1 MPDALRHCPVSV
13 ADAWLDRG
21 VARCAERVYRWRGV
35 SRFGV
40 RVGFGR
46 RFAALAAAA
55 AACSGVPSAVAATPP
70 QQALI
75 GAEQKTAAAQSVHLS
90 LVETL
95 TEGSQ
100 KRVTRMS
107 GVQETPRKAGSFV
120 YDFSQ
125 IQPTL
130 GVTDAIALGSKLY
143 FHYGGLDALRARQP
157 KLKRWVVVDSK
168 TALGVNPWGL
178 GVASDQAV
186 KAIAGLRSV
195 GRGADA
201 GVPIVRYAGT
211 LDLGKAL
218 SLVPQLQQLLSHL
231 PSSAAAVAHSRVD
244 VEFWVGSDGYL
255 HRVSE
260 SFGLTV
266 SGQAPLRVS
275 LTMSFGQF
283 GAGVGAIVAPPAAD
297 VMTLAAFNRMLGAIA
312 QSPSSK
318 LGSIVLRAAQVGSGY
333 VLQQLPGGQL
343 VRGRAT
349 LDLCGFSFPSESL
362 RTARLQVAYSA
373 PGKSLALSNE
383 VVSYR
388 AGGARQALRE
398 ITHAA
403 AACPHGPVQSTVPGV
418 GAVDVT
424 YRLQRLHDARLLPGS
439 LALVVQVS
447 GTINGAR
454 RSTTEVVVYQVRG
467 DLLSVVYASGGTV
480 PQLRTFGLT
489 AAGWSAA
496 NLRLH
501 A

>member
-1 MPDALRHCPVSV
+1 V
-13 ADAWLDRG
+13 APCL
-21 VARCAERVYRWRGV
+21 ERVYRSRSV
-35 SRFGV
+35 TRFGV

-46 RFAALAAAA
+46 RLAALAAAA
-55 AACSGVPSAVAATPP
+55 AACSCVPSAAAATAPR
-70 QQALI
+70 QALI
-75 GAEQKTAAAQSVHLS
+75 EAEQKTAAVQSIHVS
-90 LVETL
+90 LVERL
-95 TEGSQ
+95 TQGSQ
-100 KRVTRMS
+100 TLVTRMS

-130 GVTDAIALGSKLY
+130 GVTDAIALGSKTY

-157 KLKRWVVVDSK
+157 KLRRWVVVDSK
-168 TALGVNPWGL
+168 AALGVNPWGL
-178 GVASDQAV
+178 GVASVQAV
-186 KAIAGLRSV
+186 KAITGLRSV
-195 GRGADA
+195 GRATDA
-201 GVPIVRYAGT
+201 GVSVVRYAGR
-211 LDLGKAL
+211 LDFGKAL
-218 SLVPQLQQLLSHL
+218 GLVPQLQQLLSHL
-231 PSSAAAVAHSRVD
+231 PSSAAALAHTRGD

-255 HRVSE
+255 HRVGE

-266 SGQAPLRVS
+266 SGQAPLHVS

-297 VMTLAAFNRMLGAIA
+297 VMTLAAFNRVLGAIA
-312 QSPSSK
+312 RSPSSK
-318 LGSIVLRAAQVGSGY
+318 LGAVVLRAAQVGAGY
-333 VLQQLPGGQL
+333 ALQQLPGGQL
-343 VRGRAT
+343 VQGQAT

-362 RTARLQVAYSA
+362 RTARLQVAYRA

-388 AGGARQALRE
+388 PGGARQALRE

-418 GAVDVT
+418 GTVDVT
-424 YRLQRLHDARLLPGS
+424 YRLQRLRDARLLPGS
-439 LALVVQVS
+439 LALVVRVS
-447 GTINGAR
+447 GTINGTR
-454 RSTTEVVVYQVRG
+454 GSTTEVVVYQVRG

-480 PQLRTFGLT
+480 PELRTFGLT

-496 NLRLH
+496 DLKLH

>member
-1 MPDALRHCPVSV
+1 M
-13 ADAWLDRG
+13 
-21 VARCAERVYRWRGV
+21 
-35 SRFGV
+35 
-40 RVGFGR
+40 
-46 RFAALAAAA
+46 
-55 AACSGVPSAVAATPP
+55 
-70 QQALI
+70 
-75 GAEQKTAAAQSVHLS
+75 S
-90 LVETL
+90 LVEKL
-95 TEGSQ
+95 TEGS
-100 KRVTRMS
+100 RTLVTRMS
-107 GVQETPRKAGSFV
+107 GIQETPRRAGSFV

-143 FHYGGLDALRARQP
+143 LHYGGLDALRARRP
-157 KLKRWVVVDSK
+157 KLKRWVLVDSK
-168 TALGVNPWGL
+168 AALGVNPWGL
-178 GVASDQAV
+178 GAASVQAV
-186 KAIAGLRSV
+186 EAIAGLRSV
-195 GRGADA
+195 GRTTDA
-201 GVPIVRYAGT
+201 GVPVVRYAGT
-211 LDLGKAL
+211 LDFGKAIG
-218 SLVPQLQQLLSHL
+218 LVPQLQQLLSHL
-231 PSSAAAVAHSRVD
+231 PASAAAVAHTRGD

-255 HRVSE
+255 HRVGE
-260 SFGLTV
+260 SFGVTAG
-266 SGQAPLRVS
+266 GQAPLRVS

-283 GAGVGAIVAPPAAD
+283 GAAAGAIVAPPAAD
-297 VMTLAAFNRMLGAIA
+297 VMTLAAFNRVLGAIA

-318 LGSIVLRAAQVGSGY
+318 LGSIVLRAAQVGTGY

-343 VRGRAT
+343 VRGQAT

-362 RTARLQVAYSA
+362 RTARLQVAYRA

-388 AGGARQALRE
+388 PGGARQALRE

-439 LALVVQVS
+439 LALVVRVS

-454 RSTTEVVVYQVRG
+454 RSATEVVAYQVLG
-467 DLLSVVYASGGTV
+467 DLLSVVYASGGPV
-480 PQLRTFGLT
+480 RELRTFGLA

-496 NLRLH
+496 NLKLH